1 MPPERGNTVATI
13 VITLDGAFGDS
24 DLSTICQGEITNGNT
39 IAHFAYNSW
48 EIWPAG
54 TAFDTVVSD
63 LNGFI
68 LGTAAANPTAQIVVC
83 GFSLGSVVASQWLV
97 TYGPTSTVSPSKL
110 SFKLFGN
117 SARRY
122 GGVLVSNGINPPP
135 TGTPYTV
142 LDVAI
147 QYEGWCD
154 WPTLL
159 TVPSLT
165 SLTPNEII
173 TAIAE
178 VGTLAGQNALLGANS
193 LHNNLTQPWLGATTY
208 AGLNLTAD
216 EHYTYT
222 EGNIEYRLYTTYP
235 APLVQ
240 ERDPFGLF
248 GAQSLLDSQLRP
260 LIEDK
265 YERPMTVPN
274 ITPLGGI
281 TSEAD
286 SEKFWQNELAKRATK
301 EAARLAPPKILLW
314 DGDMNLRGE
323 VAGWRDVD
331 YEFIENDSGTCAL
344 QLSLSHYLAQWVM
357 NFKGRDKRN
366 VIITID
372 KQGTRWSGFMKS
384 YKVVNTP
391 GNDTYIEI
399 TFIHDYEQAKHIYV
413 WCNPFLIGEVQFPK
427 LWIIFGP
434 AKWCLLMTLFVNILR
449 LETSL
454 WTLPDNPLDITQWF
468 PFSLLN
474 TGFWRNIV
482 KPFPFLLDNSNLS
495 IVFSRFQSWHD
506 VAKPVLEDAQLTVV
520 CRRYLPSQ
528 GDVHPFSDLAG
539 ELNISFI
546 EELAELIP
554 LREGCLVW
562 DIVDNSGW
570 GTQTAFGGS
579 LLTGLIRAA
588 VVIGDDGIT
597 EGVDVFTGAP
607 TYPNEYYTPNFLGTS
622 PESPWVIFD
631 AASPYTGVSSSE
643 FTYNEATDTSFLTGG
658 HSMPGVN
665 EAFSAGINAAGDF
678 LTSIINVEINNVLE
692 APGNPF
698 NGGFVQIPPLGGVM
712 DAIAKIFYED
722 VFLAFEQTPTNRA
735 AGSTIPLAGL
745 EDTLSGLGD
754 FHFFEGWGDGADRA
768 FTLAAI
774 MATRAKIWET
784 RVYTTHTIKI
794 ADAAPYYA
802 GDNGQGDYWIG
813 SRVGTT
819 VPEFPIPYTVFVDRV
834 KKMRYGWGKDGSRG
848 WLATIGSPQQLDP
861 ALKALNEI
869 KMINQAA
876 GLAGIL

>member
-1 MPPERGNTVATI
+1 MTT
-13 VITLDGAFGDS
+13 VITLDGAFGAS
-24 DLSTICQGEITNGNT
+24 DLRTIFKGSITNGNT
-39 IAHFAYNSW
+39 VKPLAYGSW
-48 EIWPAG
+48 QIYPTG
-54 TAFDTVVSD
+54 PQFDNGVDD
-63 LNGFI
+63 LNAAI
-68 LGTAAANPTAQIVVC
+68 LNTPGDVIVM
-83 GFSLGSVVASQWLV
+83 GFSLGAATISGWL
-97 TYGPTSTVSPSKL
+97 TRFGPTSSADPAKVRFICAGNTV
-110 SFKLFGN
+110 
-117 SARRY
+117 RRY
-122 GGVLVSNGINPPP
+122 GGMLTTSSPEIIAP
-135 TGTPYTV
+135 TGTRFSV

-159 TVPSLT
+159 PVPDIFGLTVG
-165 SLTPNEII
+165 EIY

-178 VGTLAGQNALLGANS
+178 VGTLAGQNAVLGANT
-193 LHNNLTQPWLGATTY
+193 LHNDLNQPWFQATTY
-208 AGLNLTAD
+208 AGLDLDND
-216 EHYTYT
+216 EFYSYT
-222 EGNIEYRLYTTYP
+222 EGNIEYRLYTSYP
-235 APLVQ
+235 MPLVV
-240 ERDPFGLF
+240 ERSPLGLL
-248 GAQSLLDSQLRP
+248 GAWSQMDSQLRP

-265 YERPMTVPN
+265 YQRPMAVQELV
-274 ITPLGGI
+274 PLGGI
-281 TSEAD
+281 RTLED
-286 SEKFWQNELAKRATK
+286 SQHFWDHNLTLRAQK
-301 EAARLAPPKILLW
+301 EAARLAAPTILLW

-331 YEFIENDSGTCAL
+331 YEFIENDAGTCAL

-357 NFKGRDKRN
+357 NFSGRDKRN
-366 VIITID
+366 VIVTID

-391 GNDTYIEI
+391 GNDAYLEI

-413 WCNPFLIGEVQFPK
+413 WSNPFLIGEVQFPK

-434 AKWCLLMTLFVNILR
+434 AKWCLLVTLFVNILR

-454 WTLPDNPLDITQWF
+454 WQLPDNPLDITQWF

-482 KPFPFLLDNSNLS
+482 KPFPILLDNSNLS

-528 GDVHPFSDLAG
+528 GDPHPFSDLAG
-539 ELNISFI
+539 ELNIAFI
-546 EELAELIP
+546 EELASLIP

-588 VVIGDDGIT
+588 VVVADDGIT
-597 EGVDVFTGAP
+597 EGVDVFTGSP

-622 PESPWVIFD
+622 PASPWVIFD
-631 AASPYTGVSSSE
+631 AASPFSGVSSSE
-643 FTYNEATDTSFLTGG
+643 FTYNEATDTSFITGG

-665 EAFSAGINAAGDF
+665 EAISAGINMAGDF
-678 LTSIINVEINNVLE
+678 LTSIINTIISEYGAIGVGGGG
-692 APGNPF
+692 PGDVTVSIPSID
-698 NGGFVQIPPLGGVM
+698 IPPLGGIM
-712 DAIAKIFYED
+712 DAVAKIFYED
-722 VFLAFEQTPTNRA
+722 VFLAFEQTQTNRA
-735 AGSTIPLAGL
+735 LGSTIPLSGL
-745 EDTLSGLGD
+745 EDTLTGLGD
-754 FHFFEGWGDGADRA
+754 FHYFEGWGDGADRA

-774 MATRAKIWET
+774 MATRGKIWET
-784 RVYTTHTIKI
+784 RVFTTHTIKI

-819 VPEFPIPYTVFVDRV
+819 VPQFPIPYTVFIDRV
-834 KKMRYGWGKDGSRG
+834 QKMRYGWGKDGSRG
-848 WLATIGSPQQLDP
+848 WLATIGSPQQQDP

-869 KMINQAA
+869 KQINSSL
-876 GLAGIL
+876 GVLGIL